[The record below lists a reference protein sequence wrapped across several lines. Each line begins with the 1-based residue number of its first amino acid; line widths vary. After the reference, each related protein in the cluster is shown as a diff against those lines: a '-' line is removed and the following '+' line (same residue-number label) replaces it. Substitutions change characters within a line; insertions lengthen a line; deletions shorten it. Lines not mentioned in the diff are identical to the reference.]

1 MTLIM
6 YIFALLGMELF
17 ANTAL
22 VDEYD
27 NLIIGQ
33 DAITQVYRSGDY
45 YTYPRDNFNNLLNA
59 FTTVFIVILGE
70 DWNWTMYQW
79 VRAYGYGSNVSYNI
93 AVIFF
98 VVLLFMGN
106 IVMLSIFTA
115 ILLRNFKDYMAE
127 DEEQASIGNGE

>member
-70 DWNWTMYQW
+70 DWNWTMY
-79 VRAYGYGSNVSYNI
+79 
-93 AVIFF
+93 
-98 VVLLFMGN
+98 
-106 IVMLSIFTA
+106 
-115 ILLRNFKDYMAE
+115 
-127 DEEQASIGNGE
+127 